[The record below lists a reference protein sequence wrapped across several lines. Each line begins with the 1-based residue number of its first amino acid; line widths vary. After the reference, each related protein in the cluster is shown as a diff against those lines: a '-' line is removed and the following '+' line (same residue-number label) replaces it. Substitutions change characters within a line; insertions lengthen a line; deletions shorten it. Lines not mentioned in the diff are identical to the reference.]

1 MSDAHPV
8 FELRQYKIVKG
19 ERDRFMRLFDEA
31 FVDSQEAVGM
41 RLYGQFAD
49 LDDPGRFVWIRGFDD
64 MAARER
70 SLHAFYSGPVWQAR
84 RDEANPL
91 LDDNDNVLLLRPT
104 PGGAVPARIDV
115 AREAGRAGRAGGAL
129 GAGSDGGA
137 GLVLLH
143 LCYLWKDPADP
154 QDGFARF
161 FEHEIAPA
169 IEAAGLPVIGSFIPE
184 RSPNNFPR
192 LPVREGEKVFVW
204 MTRAADA
211 DDWALRW
218 SACRHAPAWRALAP
232 RWLDAQERAPQIL
245 RLRPSVGSALR

>member
-1 MSDAHPV
+1 MDDHHPV

-31 FVDSQEAVGM
+31 FVDSQEALGM

-49 LDDPGRFVWIRGFDD
+49 LDDPDRFVWIRGFDN

-70 SLHAFYSGPVWQAR
+70 TLDAFYAGPVWQAR
-84 RDEANPL
+84 RGEANPL
-91 LDDNDNVLLLRPT
+91 LVDNDNVLLLRP
-104 PGGAVPARIDV
+104 PLEASIPARIDL
-115 AREAGRAGRAGGAL
+115 AREAARAGGA
-129 GAGSDGGA
+129 AGS
-137 GLVLLH
+137 GLLLVH

-154 QDGFARF
+154 EDGFARF
-161 FEHEIAPA
+161 FEREVAPA
-169 IEAAGLPVIGSFIPE
+169 IESAGLPVIGSFIPE

-211 DDWALRW
+211 DDWVLRW
-218 SACRHAPAWRALAP
+218 SACRHAPAWRALDA
-232 RWLDAQERAPQIL
+232 RWRDAQERAPQIL
-245 RLRPSVGSALR
+245 RLRPSVGSALC

>member
-1 MSDAHPV
+1 MTDDHPV
-8 FELRQYKIVKG
+8 YELRQYKIVKG

-49 LDDPGRFVWIRGFDD
+49 LDDPDRFVWIRGFDD

-70 SLHAFYSGPVWQAR
+70 TLNDFYFGPVWQAR
-84 RDEANPL
+84 RGEANPL
-91 LDDNDNVLLLRPT
+91 LVDNDNVLLLRDPS
-104 PGGAVPARIDV
+104 GGAVPGRIDI
-115 AREAGRAGRAGGAL
+115 ARESRRASPGTASA
-129 GAGSDGGA
+129 SP
-137 GLVLLH
+137 GLVALH

-154 QDGFARF
+154 EDGFAAF
-161 FEHEIAPA
+161 FDRDVVPVL
-169 IEAAGLPVIGSFIPE
+169 EAAGLSVIAGFVPE

-218 SACRHAPAWRALAP
+218 SACRHSAAWRALEP
-232 RWLDAQERAPQIL
+232 RWRDAQERPAQIL
-245 RLRPSVGSALR
+245 RLRPSARSAL